1 ITNYVTIVSSSSESQ
16 CEVKQTDDSIG
27 DQVIDNVPKAF
38 VVDTSDKIE
47 KMVVTDNDP
56 AHKIVA
62 NEAVTENITHDNQ
75 NTEIDQKLESEI
87 SIKNESF
94 PNLVHD
100 DSNIFK
106 TKTVHESQTHEE
118 SLTTELSKIHEHSIP
133 TPDLIDDPTTTSDS
147 LVNNTNGE
155 EPTTSDSLVNN
166 TNGEEPYEKKIGNSY
181 ETIFKE
187 TNDETTAMHKI
198 SLIDSSQHEEKI
210 ATVDTKTIEE
220 KNTVNEI
227 IDKPIKTV
235 EPTFQDKQGST
246 NDLVYTTNFEALD
259 KTVKTFEQTFQ
270 DRQGSTNDLV
280 DSTNF
285 EAIDKT
291 VKTFEQTFQDRQG
304 STNDLVDTT
313 NLEAIDKTVKTFET
327 TFQNK
332 QRSINDLV
340 DTNNREIEA
349 TLKDSIEKIGKHLE
363 STSITDPS
371 SMSPYNVCFSYK
383 KDDINVICIDDNL
396 RVKIER
402 LSADIARVYFTDIQD
417 IQVPIPATITFWDLS
432 NNQALLSF
440 NNNFIITWI
449 SNYAMY
455 Q

>member
-1 ITNYVTIVSSSSESQ
+1 IQSNKEEINLNETADDDVTLSSHNNTKSTIEKEITNDVTIVSSSSESQ

-47 KMVVTDNDP
+47 KMFVTDNDP

-75 NTEIDQKLESEI
+75 DTEIDQKLESEI

-106 TKTVHESQTHEE
+106 TKKVHESQTHED

-166 TNGEEPYEKKIGNSY
+166 TNGEEPTTFDNLVNNTTGEKPTTSDSLVNNTNGEEPYEKKIGNSY

-198 SLIDSSQHEEKI
+198 SLIDSS
-210 ATVDTKTIEE
+210 
-220 KNTVNEI
+220 
-227 IDKPIKTV
+227 
-235 EPTFQDKQGST
+235 
-246 NDLVYTTNFEALD
+246 
-259 KTVKTFEQTFQ
+259 
-270 DRQGSTNDLV
+270 
-280 DSTNF
+280 
-285 EAIDKT
+285 
-291 VKTFEQTFQDRQG
+291 
-304 STNDLVDTT
+304 
-313 NLEAIDKTVKTFET
+313 
-327 TFQNK
+327 
-332 QRSINDLV
+332 
-340 DTNNREIEA
+340 
-349 TLKDSIEKIGKHLE
+349 
-363 STSITDPS
+363 
-371 SMSPYNVCFSYK
+371 
-383 KDDINVICIDDNL
+383 
-396 RVKIER
+396 
-402 LSADIARVYFTDIQD
+402 
-417 IQVPIPATITFWDLS
+417 
-432 NNQALLSF
+432 
-440 NNNFIITWI
+440 
-449 SNYAMY
+449 
-455 Q
+455 

>member
-1 ITNYVTIVSSSSESQ
+1 Y
-16 CEVKQTDDSIG
+16 
-27 DQVIDNVPKAF
+27 
-38 VVDTSDKIE
+38 
-47 KMVVTDNDP
+47 
-56 AHKIVA
+56 
-62 NEAVTENITHDNQ
+62 
-75 NTEIDQKLESEI
+75 
-87 SIKNESF
+87 
-94 PNLVHD
+94 
-100 DSNIFK
+100 
-106 TKTVHESQTHEE
+106 
-118 SLTTELSKIHEHSIP
+118 
-133 TPDLIDDPTTTSDS
+133 
-147 LVNNTNGE
+147 
-155 EPTTSDSLVNN
+155 
-166 TNGEEPYEKKIGNSY
+166 
-181 ETIFKE
+181 
-187 TNDETTAMHKI
+187 
-198 SLIDSSQHEEKI
+198 EEKI

-227 IDKPIKTV
+227 IDKTVKTA

-246 NDLVYTTNFEALD
+246 NDLVDTTNL
-259 KTVKTFEQTFQ
+259 
-270 DRQGSTNDLV
+270 
-280 DSTNF
+280 

-371 SMSPYNVCFSYK
+371 SMPPYNVCFSYK

-432 NNQALLSF
+432 NNQALISF

-455 Q
+455 QGGIELFRLERPKQQTIETALTTYVIH